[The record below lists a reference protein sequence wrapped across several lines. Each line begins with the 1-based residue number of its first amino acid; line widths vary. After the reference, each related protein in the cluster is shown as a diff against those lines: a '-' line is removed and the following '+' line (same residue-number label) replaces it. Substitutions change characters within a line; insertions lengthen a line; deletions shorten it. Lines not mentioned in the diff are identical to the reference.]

1 MDQHQRLSGKV
12 ALFAGA
18 GGGMGAATPLLFAQQ
33 GARIVLAAR
42 RAEPLQEL
50 AARIV
55 AVGGEASIVTGDL
68 TTEAAMSQAVAHA
81 EARFGRL
88 DIAFNNLGD
97 FAFHTVPAEETTEAQ
112 WDYLT
117 TMNLKTAF
125 LLTHC
130 AVPALQRAGRGVLIH
145 LAASGDVRAMS
156 HPGYAAAKLGLIG
169 FTRRTAVAYRPR
181 NIRVICLCP
190 SGMGN
195 QFAHSQV
202 GLPDPRLTRG
212 GSAEDLAWAA
222 LFFASDEASW
232 LTGVCVDV
240 DGANSLTGMSSA

>member
-1 MDQHQRLSGKV
+1 MKTRLRLAGKV

-18 GGGMGAATPLLFAQQ
+18 GGGMGAATPLLFAQE
-33 GARIVLAAR
+33 GAKVVLAAR

-50 AARIV
+50 AERIRNI
-55 AVGGEASIVTGDL
+55 GGAASIISGDL
-68 TTEAAMSQAVAHA
+68 SSEAGMQRAVAYA
-81 EARFGRL
+81 EQQYGRL

-97 FAFHTVPAEETTEAQ
+97 FVFPNIPVEQTTVAQ

-117 TMNLKTAF
+117 DINLKTAY
-125 LLTHC
+125 LLTRY

-156 HPGYAAAKLGLIG
+156 HPGYAASKMALIG
-169 FTRRTAVAYRPR
+169 FTQRTATAYRQQS
-181 NIRVICLCP
+181 IRVICFCP

-195 QFAHSQV
+195 HFPAKQV
-202 GLPDPRLTRG
+202 DLPDQQLARG

-222 LFFASDEASW
+222 LFFASDEAAW
-232 LTGVCVDV
+232 LTGISINV
-240 DGANSLTGMSSA
+240 DGANSLATAPPL